1 VIKAGVAYEREFERY
16 LARLFMEQHPS
27 EVAEFLNSREATQFA
42 IENRMVAALALAPKD
57 STLKVAGMS
66 LQLKRPPN
74 AEELLRLA
82 QFAGDR
88 QVAAALRQ
96 LLAGPHADAVLENL
110 LNIRNRFDAAPVRP
124 ALAGVAKQLWGQRK
138 SRALAMRLASGFKLV
153 ELQTEIRDLVGTGAD
168 TEKIAAMR
176 ALREIGFSDTQFL
189 KGTFQTSTNRALR
202 EETLLAL
209 TSVGSE
215 QSGETFIQLLPD
227 VNYLQRR
234 NGLERLAGN
243 KSGARAIVSAVN
255 SGTLR
260 EDDIPP
266 QLLDKL
272 STVLGRDAEL
282 EKVIGKFAAF
292 SKPLLRLN
300 GKDDAW
306 LDSNIT
312 FDGPFTVET
321 WVKLDPGIDNNDGI
335 LGAPGVLDLNFFGGH
350 FRAWV
355 GGMGDVVIAKKP
367 VVADAW
373 THLALTRDDQGT
385 WRIYLNGEL
394 DNSASAKTP
403 DKFEH
408 LRIGWTAPG
417 NGTAGWLTEY
427 RVWNRARTA
436 EEIRGSFDRA
446 FEAQDSGLKSYF
458 SGTNWP
464 KQVDSARVVKSGSF
478 PVLLSAAEAKAQSE
492 KFEKFRSIA
501 TAKGDSTHGQ
511 ALFSALCM
519 TCHSVHGQGAQI
531 GPVLNGAG
539 AMGPEA
545 LLRAVLTPN
554 AAMEAGYRTYR
565 VELKN
570 GELVEGLFVRQDA
583 DSIVLRRPN
592 SEDLRIAQD
601 DVRRADFLRVSLM
614 PEGLVDSLSANDATD
629 LFSYLNT
636 LK

>member
-1 VIKAGVAYEREFERY
+1 
-16 LARLFMEQHPS
+16 
-27 EVAEFLNSREATQFA
+27 
-42 IENRMVAALALAPKD
+42 
-57 STLKVAGMS
+57 
-66 LQLKRPPN
+66 
-74 AEELLRLA
+74 
-82 QFAGDR
+82 
-88 QVAAALRQ
+88 VAAALQQ
-96 LLAGPHADAVLENL
+96 LLAGPHANAILENL
-110 LNIRNRFDAAPVRP
+110 LNIRNRFDASAVRP
-124 ALAGVAKQLWGQRK
+124 ALADVAKQLWSK
-138 SRALAMRLASGFKLV
+138 ADSRVLAVRLASGFKLA
-153 ELQTEIRDLVGTGAD
+153 ELQPELRELVVNGTEA
-168 TEKIAAMR
+168 EKIAAMR
-176 ALREIGFSDTQFL
+176 ALRETGFSDAQFL

-215 QSGETFIQLLPD
+215 QSAETFIQLLPD

-234 NGLERLAGN
+234 SGLERLAGN
-243 KSGARAIVSAVN
+243 KPGARAIVSAVN

-272 STVLGRDAEL
+272 STVLGSDAEL

-300 GKDDAW
+300 GNDDAW

-312 FDGPFTVET
+312 LDGPFTVET
-321 WVKLDPGIDNNDGI
+321 WLKLDPGIDNNDGI

-367 VVADAW
+367 VVADTW
-373 THLALTRDDQGT
+373 THLALTRDNEGT

-394 DNSASAKTP
+394 DNSSSAKTRE
-403 DKFEH
+403 KFEH

-427 RVWNRARTA
+427 QVWNRARTA
-436 EEIRGSFDRA
+436 EEIRATFDRA
-446 FEAQDSGLKSYF
+446 LESKDPGLTHYF

-464 KQVDSARVVKSGSF
+464 KQVDSARVMKSGNF
-478 PVLLSAAEAKAQSE
+478 PTLLSAAEAKAQSE
-492 KFEKFRSIA
+492 KFEKFRSLA
-501 TAKGDSTHGQ
+501 TATGDSAHGQ

-519 TCHSVHGQGAQI
+519 ICHSVHGQGAQI

-539 AMGPEA
+539 AMGTEA

-570 GELVEGLFVRQDA
+570 GELVDGLFVRQDA

-601 DVRRADFLRVSLM
+601 DVRRAEFLRVSLM
-614 PEGLVDSLSANDATD
+614 PEGLLDSLSASDATD
-629 LFSYLNT
+629 LFTYLNT